1 MSLAPRRSL
10 RRTTTVA
17 AVAAVGML
25 GTGLIGTAQAA
36 PPTTIT
42 GTVKTATGTAVAGA
56 QVSIKVGI
64 KTPVVATT
72 NSSGAFSVSTPTGGA
87 TVELT
92 SPTAAVAGLP
102 QSWAFKGVSTTI
114 ASGSVLAFALPATT
128 NVAVKVQR
136 SKTLVGIPGAQVVQ
150 CLASTSAADPH
161 VVLPGSAAVAPTQN
175 FTGAVTDAT
184 GAVTLKSF
192 RDATLGRLCAGF
204 VETTGGATT
213 TYAARGPIRD
223 ASVDTAMNIFA
234 PQVLPQVGTV
244 KDSTAAAKAGVKVA
258 IRSAGGQLD
267 STSAP
272 TTETGAFS
280 TQVAPGTVFARIS
293 SQSLSGTVA
302 PPTNIPR
309 AFKATIDGTSDG
321 IAAWNVNLPATVTLS
336 VKVVN
341 QDGTPVENAVIRPL
355 TIGAFDNANSAQ
367 LVAGQPNAQIT
378 QQIYGDSLSNNLGI
392 TSARLFPD
400 SYVEA
405 FTVTKNIGGGVSR
418 TTTVAE
424 GTVLTSSTQ
433 ITVVL
438 PPA

>member
-17 AVAAVGML
+17 AVAAVGL
-25 GTGLIGTAQAA
+25 ISTGLVGTAQAA
-36 PPTTIT
+36 NTTVT
-42 GTVKTATGTAVAGA
+42 GTVRTSAGTAVAGA
-56 QVSIKVGI
+56 TVTIKVGT
-64 KTPVVATT
+64 KTPVLATT
-72 NSSGAFSVSTPTGGA
+72 NSSGAFSVATQTGGA
-87 TVELT
+87 TIELT

-102 QSWAFKGVSTTI
+102 QSWAFKGVGTTI
-114 ASGSVLAFALPATT
+114 ASGANLAFTLPATT

-136 SKTLVGIPGAQVVQ
+136 SKALTGIPGARITQ
-150 CLASTSAADPH
+150 CLSSTSAADPH
-161 VVLPGSAAVAPTQN
+161 VVLPGSAAVAPTQG

-192 RDATLGRLCAGF
+192 KDTTLGRLCAGF

-234 PQVLPQVGTV
+234 PQVLPQAGTV
-244 KDSTAAAKAGVKVA
+244 RDSTAAAKAGVKVA

-267 STSAP
+267 SASAP
-272 TTETGAFS
+272 TTANGAFS
-280 TQVAPGTVFARIS
+280 TQVAPGSVFARIS

-321 IAAWNVNLPATVTLS
+321 IAAWNINLPATVTLS
-336 VKVVN
+336 VKVIN
-341 QDGTPVENAVIRPL
+341 PDGTPVENAVIRPL
-355 TIGAFDNANSAQ
+355 TIGAFDSANAAG
-367 LVAGQPNAQIT
+367 LVAGQPNALIT

-400 SYVEA
+400 SSVGA
-405 FTVTKNIGGGVSR
+405 FTVTKNIGGGLSR
-418 TTTVAE
+418 TTTVAA

-433 ITVVL
+433 ITVTL
-438 PPA
+438 PLA

>member
-17 AVAAVGML
+17 AVTAVGL
-25 GTGLIGTAQAA
+25 LSTGLVGTAQAVN
-36 PPTTIT
+36 TTVT
-42 GTVKTATGTAVAGA
+42 GTVKTSTGTAVAGA
-56 QVSIKVGI
+56 SVSIKVGTR
-64 KTPVVATT
+64 TPVVATT
-72 NSSGAFSVSTPTGGA
+72 NASGAFSINAQTGGA
-87 TVELT
+87 TIDLT
-92 SPTAAVAGLP
+92 GPTTAVSGLP

-114 ASGSVLAFALPATT
+114 SGGSNLAFALPATT

-136 SKTLVGIPGAQVVQ
+136 SKTLVGIPGAQVAQ
-150 CLASTSAADPH
+150 CLASTSSADPH
-161 VVLPGSAAVAPTQN
+161 VVLPGSAAVAPTQD

-192 RDATLGRLCAGF
+192 RDSTLGRLCASF
-204 VETTGGATT
+204 VETAGGSTT

-234 PQVLPQVGTV
+234 PQVLQQTGTV
-244 KDSTAAAKAGVKVA
+244 KDSTAAAKAGVNVA

-267 STSAP
+267 SASAP
-272 TTETGAFS
+272 TTANGAFS

-321 IAAWNVNLPATVTLS
+321 IAAWSVNLPATVTLS

-355 TIGAFDNANSAQ
+355 TIGAFDNANSTQ
-367 LVAGQPNAQIT
+367 IVAGQPNAQIT

-400 SYVEA
+400 SNVGA
-405 FTVTKNIGGGVSR
+405 FTVTKNIGGGLSR
-418 TTTVAE
+418 TTTVAA